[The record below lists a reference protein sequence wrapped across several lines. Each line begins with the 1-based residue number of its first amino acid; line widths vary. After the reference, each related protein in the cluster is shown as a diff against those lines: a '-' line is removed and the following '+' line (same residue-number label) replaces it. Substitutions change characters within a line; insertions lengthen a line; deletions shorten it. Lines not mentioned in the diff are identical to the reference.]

1 MSVLAALIRGK
12 KSYDTIPNEVVTEIN
27 NEVTRSI
34 TDNSPSIE
42 AVRAWLYKIEEPE
55 EYHHIVLDKCK
66 ADAEAMA
73 YFLKHANG
81 EFEIKDLLDK
91 N

>member
-1 MSVLAALIRGK
+1 MSILAELIKGK
-12 KSYDTIPNEVVTEIN
+12 KTYDTIPDEVVTEIN
-27 NEVTRSI
+27 NEITCSI

-66 ADAEAMA
+66 ADDEALA

-81 EFEIKDLLDK
+81 EFEVKDLLNK

>member
-1 MSVLAALIRGK
+1 MSILAELIKGK
-12 KSYDTIPNEVVTEIN
+12 KTYNIISNEVVTKFN
-27 NEVTRSI
+27 NEITCSI
-34 TDNSPSIE
+34 TDNSPLIE

-55 EYHHIVLDKCK
+55 EYHRIVLDKCK
-66 ADAEAMA
+66 ADPEALA

-81 EFEIKDLLDK
+81 EFEVKDLLDK